1 VTVTLIAPAKLTTEL
16 RIVGVRRDGYHL
28 IDAEMVTLDL
38 ADRLEVSPS
47 DTTVVELVGVVDV
60 VGAAGGPP
68 VPAGAE
74 NLVARALSLAGRTAH
89 VRLHKVIPAGAGLG
103 GASADAAAI
112 LRWCGLVDP
121 RVVVSVGADV
131 PFCVV
136 GGRARVRGIGEQVEP
151 LPWVDTVVTLLTP
164 PIPVATPDVYRA
176 WDELG
181 GPSGPA
187 GNDLEPAAL
196 VVEPRLAR
204 WRDALAERT
213 AQRPRLAGSGGTW
226 FVAGDHGRREVE
238 VDGLVATTVV
248 ARTTGPA

>member
-1 VTVTLIAPAKLTTEL
+1 
-16 RIVGVRRDGYHL
+16 
-28 IDAEMVTLDL
+28 
-38 ADRLEVSPS
+38 
-47 DTTVVELVGVVDV
+47 
-60 VGAAGGPP
+60 

-151 LPWVDTVVTLLTP
+151 LPSVDTVVTLLTP

-238 VDGLVATTVV
+238 VDGLMATTVV